1 MNLLSNTRIRL
12 ACLAGVAMLGMLLG
26 GCAGDDDGGKKS
38 GGGTA
43 YPAVPTDR
51 PTFTGLSPVIDTH
64 GGDGSTGNN
73 GGSGGDIELRAL
85 HGRVLHN
92 DNRSRPAVNANV
104 LTTADL
110 ADNIVTYAE
119 LLALT
124 GANVQVVT
132 VGGNT
137 IVDLF
142 GGDFFIP
149 GGATLDLSG
158 APFGI
163 DEVAIRAN
171 LAGDVIRIDGAIN
184 GVRLTDDSVSVSLL
198 SETSTGTAICV
209 DGNVDL
215 RGYPSAVLYDG
226 GNFTAFAFSG
236 AVVVRG
242 TINTSGNSPSA
253 DDGGDGGD
261 VTLASDEGDV
271 VAPFGILLTS
281 GGFGDTGGDGGN
293 VEVQA
298 SDTERLDFDWAV
310 RAAGGAATAQGGNG
324 GDLFVNYDGPLNA
337 FCIFECFA
345 GAATSGGGQ
354 FGGDV
359 YFTGLTTQGV
369 VQGSTN
375 GGNGSTGG
383 SAGNIT
389 VDGESVFGIAVE
401 VTANGGTG
409 GTNNGGDAGSISVYC
424 EGAALVNVLVN
435 AQARGGTGATS
446 GGSGGRVDVG
456 GYGETNNL
464 TATAD
469 ASGGNGGTGN
479 GGAGG
484 ETSFYMASAYG
495 ESIVNSTFTAVMNGG
510 NGVQGGQGGSF
521 RRFGGSVG
529 FSGGQRHNFTLN
541 VTGNGG
547 NGTSASGGAGGT
559 AQMSLADLV
568 SVTVALNA
576 AFNGGATATSTS
588 GTGTGG
594 SFLVN
599 MNDQNSLTLNG
610 GTVSLRGGLNS
621 GSAAGGLGG
630 RVDFQG
636 QFGAVLTTNNLTWDL
651 RGGDSNGGR
660 GGDALNQTNA
670 AFTVSNV
677 GQVLLNGGAINAVG
691 GQGSVTSG
699 SSGGGNGGRVTI
711 NAAARVLIATPVTTS
726 GGTGSTNGAAGGAGP
741 VFIAGNGALIDIT
754 ANITANGQTG
764 TTAGAAGNISIVG
777 VASSNITISA
787 VVETRGGTS
796 TSIAGPVGAVG
807 GNIDIGQGI
816 EAAFTLTATGVLR
829 SVGGGPNANSG
840 LIDID
845 LTGTGLAGIDEQT
858 GSQIIAQSGNATAQP
873 ANIDRN
879 TN

>member
-1 MNLLSNTRIRL
+1 MNLLANTRIRL

-26 GCAGDDDGGKKS
+26 GCSGDDDDKK
-38 GGGTA
+38 GGGFGFS

-51 PTFTGLSPVIDTH
+51 PTFTGLSLAIDTH
-64 GGDGSTGNN
+64 GGDGSTGND
-73 GGSGGDIELRAL
+73 GGAGGDINLRAL
-85 HGRVLHN
+85 HGRILHN

-104 LTTADL
+104 LTSIEL
-110 ADNIVTYAE
+110 GDNIVTYAE

-132 VGGNT
+132 TGGNT
-137 IVDLF
+137 IIDLF
-142 GGDFFIP
+142 GSDFFIP
-149 GGATLDLSG
+149 GTATLDLSG
-158 APFGI
+158 TPGGI

-184 GVRLTDDSVSVSLL
+184 GVRLTDDSVNLSLL
-198 SETSTGTAICV
+198 SETTTGTAICV

-226 GNFTAFAFSG
+226 GDFTAFAYSG

-242 TINTSGNSPSA
+242 TINTSGNSASA

-271 VAPFGILLTS
+271 VAPYGILLAA
-281 GGFGDTGGDGGN
+281 GGFGSTGGDGGDID
-293 VEVQA
+293 VQA
-298 SDTERLDFDWAV
+298 SDTERMDFDWAV
-310 RAAGGAATAQGGNG
+310 RTFGGAASSLGGNG
-324 GDLFVNYDGPLNA
+324 GDFLVNYDGPLNM

-345 GAATSGGGQ
+345 GNATSGGGQ

-359 YFTGLTTQGV
+359 SIAGLTTQGV

-383 SAGNIT
+383 NAGSID
-389 VDGESVFGIAVE
+389 VEGEGVFGLAYE

-409 GTNNGGDAGSISVYC
+409 GTNNGGDGGNISLYC
-424 EGAALVNVLVN
+424 DGAAMVNVLVN
-435 AQARGGTGATS
+435 AASRGGVGATS
-446 GGSGGRVDVG
+446 GGSGARIQVG
-456 GYGETNNL
+456 GYGETDNL
-464 TATAD
+464 TATVD
-469 ASGGNGGTGN
+469 ASGGNGGTG
-479 GGAGG
+479 AGG
-484 ETSFYMASAYG
+484 SGGEVSFYQASAYG
-495 ESIVNSTFTAVMNGG
+495 ESIVNSSFTAVTNGG
-510 NGVQGGQGGSF
+510 NGVSGGTGGSF

-541 VTGNGG
+541 LTGNGG
-547 NGTSASGGAGGT
+547 NGTSAAGGAGGT
-559 AQMSLADLV
+559 AQMTLSDLV
-568 SVTVALNA
+568 SMTLALNA
-576 AFNGGATATSTS
+576 SFNGGSTATGN

-594 SFLVN
+594 SFLIT

-621 GSAAGGLGG
+621 GPSGGGLGG
-630 RVDFQG
+630 RVDIAG
-636 QFGAVLTTNNLTWDL
+636 QFGSVLTTNNLTWDL
-651 RGGDSNGGR
+651 RGGDSNGGI

-670 AFTVSNV
+670 AFTISNV

-699 SSGGGNGGRVTI
+699 SNGGGDGGRVTI
-711 NAAARVLIATPVTTS
+711 NSQARLLVASPVSTS
-726 GGTGSTNGAAGGAGP
+726 GGSGSTNGAAGGAGP

-754 ANITANGQTG
+754 ANITANGQNG

-777 VASSNITISA
+777 VATSNITVSA

-816 EAAFTLTATGVLR
+816 EAAFTLTATGILR

-840 LIDID
+840 FIDID
-845 LTGTGLAGIDEQT
+845 LVGTGLGGIDEQT
-858 GSQIIAQSGNATAQP
+858 GSQIIAQSGSGAAQ
-873 ANIDRN
+873 AGNIDRN